1 MGGKLWGALQTH
13 GTIRTPWQCMRARPP
28 AHQAPS
34 GQPQQQQTQDQR
46 QIRNQQ
52 QPTGPP
58 PAPHPQ
64 LTVTSCVQLEASG
77 MRASTSPMVLQV
89 ALKPGPTRRLG
100 EAGPEVAGSA
110 RTVGRPV
117 SGE

>member
-1 MGGKLWGALQTH
+1 
-13 GTIRTPWQCMRARPP
+13 
-28 AHQAPS
+28 
-34 GQPQQQQTQDQR
+34 
-46 QIRNQQ
+46 
-52 QPTGPP
+52 
-58 PAPHPQ
+58 
-64 LTVTSCVQLEASG
+64 